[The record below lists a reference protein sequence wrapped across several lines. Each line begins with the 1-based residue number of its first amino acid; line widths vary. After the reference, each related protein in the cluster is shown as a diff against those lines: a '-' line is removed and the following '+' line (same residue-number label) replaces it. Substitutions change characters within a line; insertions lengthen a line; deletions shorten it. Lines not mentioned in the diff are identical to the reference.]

1 MRRVTINFLIDA
13 VSFAVLIF
21 LALTGF
27 ILKAVLPP
35 GTGGIGREITGGRG
49 REEAKELLSLGRH
62 DWGDIHF
69 YLATAFLVLM
79 VVHIVMHWGWIKGYI
94 KRM

>member
-1 MRRVTINFLIDA
+1 VRRVTINFLID
-13 VSFAVLIF
+13 VVNFAVLIF

-27 ILKAVLPP
+27 ILKTILPP

-49 REEAKELLSLGRH
+49 REEVKELLSLARH

-69 YLATAFLVLM
+69 YLAAAFLVLM
-79 VVHIVMHWGWIKGYI
+79 VVHIVMHWGWIKRYVKG
-94 KRM
+94 M